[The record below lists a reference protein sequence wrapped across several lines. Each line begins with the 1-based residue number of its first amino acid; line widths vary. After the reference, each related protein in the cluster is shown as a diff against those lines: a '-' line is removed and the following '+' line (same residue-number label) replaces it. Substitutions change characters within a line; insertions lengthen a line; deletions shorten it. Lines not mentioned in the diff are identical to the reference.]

1 MANVKP
7 NWTTE
12 PTTTEQDTSP
22 SESTTREID
31 TAELL
36 SLLSDEYARKILR
49 ALGEEPLSIAAVE
62 DRLDISK
69 TTAYRRLDRLESAGV
84 VEESLDLRPDGHH
97 RRQFRLC
104 VERTRIRFG
113 SDGLTAEA
121 DR

>member
-1 MANVKP
+1 MANVRP

-12 PTTTEQDTSP
+12 STTTEQDTRP

-31 TAELL
+31 TAEVL

-62 DRLDISK
+62 DRLDISR

-84 VEESLDLRPDGHH
+84 VEGSLDLRPDGHH

-104 VERTRIRFG
+104 VDRTRVRFER
-113 SDGLTAEA
+113 DGLAVEA
-121 DR
+121 SR